1 MELAK
6 ILPDGTVDLRHCT
19 SKECEKYKELK
30 QKEFLEFISET
41 PPQITLEQ
49 IATNSFDIIKER
61 IVQKWNIK
69 ANNQYINNQV
79 ENLKHK
85 LEESDYQIIKCYEA
99 SLLGEKLP
107 YDIKEL
113 HAVRQQIRDEINILQ
128 KKISNA

>member
-30 QKEFLEFISET
+30 QKGFLEFISET

-79 ENLKHK
+79 KK
-85 LEESDYQIIKCYEA
+85 L
-99 SLLGEKLP
+99 
-107 YDIKEL
+107 
-113 HAVRQQIRDEINILQ
+113 HNI
-128 KKISNA
+128 

>member
-30 QKEFLEFISET
+30 QKGFLEFISET

-107 YDIKEL
+107 YDDGSKTFFL
-113 HAVRQQIRDEINILQ
+113 PLSMLFAN
-128 KKISNA
+128 K

>member
-30 QKEFLEFISET
+30 QKGFLEFISEA

-61 IVQKWNIK
+61 IIQKW
-69 ANNQYINNQV
+69 V
-79 ENLKHK
+79 LR
-85 LEESDYQIIKCYEA
+85 QIWW
-99 SLLGEKLP
+99 
-107 YDIKEL
+107 
-113 HAVRQQIRDEINILQ
+113 
-128 KKISNA
+128 

>member
-30 QKEFLEFISET
+30 QKGFLEFISET
-41 PPQITLEQ
+41 PPPISPGQ
-49 IATNSFDIIKER
+49 

-69 ANNQYINNQV
+69 VNTKNIYNQV

-85 LEESDYQIIKCYEA
+85 LEDSDYQIIKCYEA
-99 SLLGEKLP
+99 SLVGEKLP

-128 KKISNA
+128 KKINNA

>member
-30 QKEFLEFISET
+30 QKGFLEFISEA

-61 IVQKWNIK
+61 IIQK
-69 ANNQYINNQV
+69 
-79 ENLKHK
+79 LG
-85 LEESDYQIIKCYEA
+85 S
-99 SLLGEKLP
+99 LGESHTL
-107 YDIKEL
+107 DLWLLEF
-113 HAVRQQIRDEINILQ
+113 
-128 KKISNA
+128 

>member
-6 ILPDGTVDLRHCT
+6 ILPDGTVDLRHCR
-19 SKECEKYKELK
+19 SKECKKYKELK
-30 QKEFLEFISET
+30 QKGFLEFISET
-41 PPQITLEQ
+41 PPPISPGQIV
-49 IATNSFDIIKER
+49 TNSFDIIKEQ

-69 ANNQYINNQV
+69 VNTKNIYNQV

-85 LEESDYQIIKCYEA
+85 LEDSDYQIIKCYEA
-99 SLLGEKLP
+99 SLVGEKLP

-128 KKISNA
+128 KKINNA

>member
-30 QKEFLEFISET
+30 QKANLAKQIS
-41 PPQITLEQ
+41 
-49 IATNSFDIIKER
+49 D
-61 IVQKWNIK
+61 K

>member
-1 MELAK
+1 MELAR

-30 QKEFLEFISET
+30 QKGFLEFIPET

-85 LEESDYQIIKCYEA
+85 LEESDYQIIKCYEHIF
-99 SLLGEKLP
+99 L
-107 YDIKEL
+107 I
-113 HAVRQQIRDEINILQ
+113 
-128 KKISNA
+128 

>member
-30 QKEFLEFISET
+30 QEGFLEFIPET
-41 PPQITLEQ
+41 PPPISPEQ
-49 IATNSFDIIKER
+49 IITNSFDIIKEQ

-69 ANNQYINNQV
+69 VNTKNIYNQV

-85 LEESDYQIIKCYEA
+85 LEDSDYQIIKCYEA
-99 SLLGEKLP
+99 SLVGEKLP

-128 KKISNA
+128 KKINNA